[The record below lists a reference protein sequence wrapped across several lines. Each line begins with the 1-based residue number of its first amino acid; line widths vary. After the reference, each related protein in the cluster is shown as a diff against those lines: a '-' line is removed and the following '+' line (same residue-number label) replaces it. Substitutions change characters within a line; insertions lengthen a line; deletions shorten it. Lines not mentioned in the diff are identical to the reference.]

1 MPKPKDV
8 SKAKIEE
15 IAIEPKQETKQSPED
30 VVTPEQAREYLE
42 GWKRARAEL
51 VNYRAQVVAQQANGR
66 ASLTKAV
73 VQALFPLAD
82 NFQSMITHTPP
93 EFQGHS
99 WVQGVTQ
106 IAKQLDTIFEGLGVE
121 RMNLGEEKFDPSRH
135 EAVVEVALEGVTP
148 GTIVE
153 VLQAG
158 YMLGEHVLR
167 PARVKVAK

>member
-1 MPKPKDV
+1 MPKPKEV
-8 SKAKIEE
+8 SQPDIEE
-15 IAIEPKQETKQSPED
+15 IAIEQKEETKQPED
-30 VVTPEQAREYLE
+30 VVTPEQANEYLE

-51 VNYRAQVVAQQANGR
+51 VNYRAQVVAQQAR
-66 ASLTKAV
+66 AQASLTKAV
-73 VQALFPLAD
+73 LQTLFPLAD

-93 EFQGHS
+93 ELQVHN

-106 IAKQLDTIFEGLGVE
+106 IAKQLDTIFAGLGVE
-121 RMNLGEEKFDPSRH
+121 RMNLGEEEFDPSRH
-135 EAVVEVALEGVTP
+135 EAVAEVALEGVTA